1 MARDLLGQDQLEYF
15 FWHRIAN
22 GILTLLCNMKSNL
35 NLTDMECGYKIFK
48 TSAITSIK
56 LNEKRFGFEPEVT
69 LKLAKKVLVFM
80 KLVFHIMEEIMT
92 KEKNW
97 YKDAFAALYC
107 ILRY

>member
-1 MARDLLGQDQLEYF
+1 MARDLLGQDQLEYFF

-69 LKLAKKVLVFM
+69 LKLAKKGFSFYEVGISYHGRNYDQGK
-80 KLVFHIMEEIMT
+80 KLVLKMHLLHFIVS
-92 KEKNW
+92 
-97 YKDAFAALYC
+97 
-107 ILRY
+107 